1 MGEMYKLFNGDC
13 LEVMDKL
20 IEEGVKVDAIICD
33 PPYEL
38 ENHGKGKNK
47 FLENHGKGKNEFK
60 NRKLVNENHIE
71 FISNGFDY
79 NIVFDKMLKLQN
91 KANILIFCS
100 NKQVSKIM
108 SYFENKKLST
118 TLLVWNK
125 TNPIPLCNGKH
136 ISDIEFIVYVRGKG
150 AIFNN
155 CVDMSKKY
163 KVKRFPTTNT
173 KNRLHPTQKPI
184 DLLTELV
191 ELHSVE
197 HSIVFDC
204 FMGSGTTGVACMNT
218 NRKFIG
224 IELDKNYFDIA
235 KKRIEEASK

>member
-1 MGEMYKLFNGDC
+1 MIERYRLYNGDC
-13 LEVMDKL
+13 LEIMDKL
-20 IEEGVKVDAIICD
+20 IEEGIKVDTIIID

-38 ENHGKGKNK
+38 DNHGKGKND
-47 FLENHGKGKNEFK
+47 FK
-60 NRKLVNENHIE
+60 DRQLIKENHIE
-71 FISNGFDY
+71 YMSNGFDY
-79 NIVFDKMLKLQN
+79 ENVFEKMLKLQN
-91 KANILIFCS
+91 KTNILIFCS

-155 CVDMSKKY
+155 KVDMSKKY
-163 KVKRFPTTNT
+163 KVKRYATMSS
-173 KNRLHPTQKPI
+173 KQRVHPTQKPN
-184 DLLTELV
+184 DLLEELI
-191 ELHSVE
+191 ELHSIEGSV
-197 HSIVFDC
+197 VLDC
-204 FMGSGTTGVACMNT
+204 FAGSFSTGVACMNT

-224 IELDKNYFDIA
+224 IEIDKKYYEIG
-235 KKRIEEASK
+235 KKRIEESSCKLAS